1 MACIQKMLFT
11 QTIIQSKHSIYDLLK
26 SALLFAS
33 FSEQIQEKLLD
44 RITEQTKLC
53 CIPPPLYPHFTEVL
67 NPRYDLAGMRIK
79 RIF

>member
-1 MACIQKMLFT
+1 MHPEDAFHTNNHSVKTFHL
-11 QTIIQSKHSIYDLLK
+11 SKSD
-26 SALLFAS
+26 LLFAS

-53 CIPPPLYPHFTEVL
+53 CTPPPLYPHFTEVL